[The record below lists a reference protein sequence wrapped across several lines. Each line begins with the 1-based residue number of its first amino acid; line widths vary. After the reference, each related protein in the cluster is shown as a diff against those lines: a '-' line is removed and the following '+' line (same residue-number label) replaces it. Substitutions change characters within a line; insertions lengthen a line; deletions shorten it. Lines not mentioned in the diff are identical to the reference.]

1 MSFDNDMD
9 HSSIECPIFS
19 DHDIRIYE
27 DIRYWVGGVGVCLL
41 SLVGIMLNS
50 VSIFVISR
58 NLTTQNIFNHLIGIL
73 FVVDSIFLFLETTHA
88 IHRRLG
94 LLENELQI
102 IFPLF
107 TRPWK
112 KISFTWSIFM
122 IVGIAHER
130 CVAVKYPIQHRQNM
144 MNDAFRR
151 LYLLKYI
158 LPILF
163 CGIIFNIPK
172 FFEARLCWNDPI
184 DNNGNDTSNEG

>member
-19 DHDIRIYE
+19 NQDIQIYD

-41 SLVGIMLNS
+41 SLVGLILNS

-130 CVAVKYPIQHRQNM
+130 CIAVKYPIQHRQNM

-172 FFEARLCWNDPI
+172 FFEARLCWDDPI
-184 DNNGNDTSNEG
+184 DNNGNDTSNDG

>member
-1 MSFDNDMD
+1 MLMNNDEN
-9 HSSIECPIFS
+9 HSSIECPIFLP
-19 DHDIRIYE
+19 HHIQIHE
-27 DIRYWVGGVGVCLL
+27 AVRYWIGGVLVCFV
-41 SLVGIMLNS
+41 SIIGLVLNS
-50 VSIFVISR
+50 LSIFAISR
-58 NLTTQNIFNHLIGIL
+58 HLTTHNIFNHLIGIL

-88 IHRRLG
+88 IHMRLG
-94 LLENELQI
+94 LLENELMLLY
-102 IFPLF
+102 PLV
-107 TRPWK
+107 TRPLK

-163 CGIIFNIPK
+163 CGILFNIPK
-172 FFEARLCWNDPI
+172 FFEAKICLSVFPVP
-184 DNNGNDTSNEG
+184 

>member
-1 MSFDNDMD
+1 MD

-19 DHDIRIYE
+19 NQDIQIYD
-27 DIRYWVGGVGVCLL
+27 DIRYWVGGVGVCIL
-41 SLVGIMLNS
+41 SLVGLMLNS

-73 FVVDSIFLFLETTHA
+73 FVVDSIFLLLETTHA

-130 CVAVKYPIQHRQNM
+130 YVAVKYPIQHRQNM
-144 MNDAFRR
+144 LNDAFRR

-172 FFEARLCWNDPI
+172 FFEARLCWSDPI
-184 DNNGNDTSNEG
+184 DNNSNDTSNEG

>member
-19 DHDIRIYE
+19 NQDIQIYD
-27 DIRYWVGGVGVCLL
+27 DIRYWVGGVGVCIL
-41 SLVGIMLNS
+41 SLVGLMLNS

-130 CVAVKYPIQHRQNM
+130 CVAVKYPIQQRQNM
-144 MNDAFRR
+144 MNDEFRR

-184 DNNGNDTSNEG
+184 DNNSNDTSNEG

>member
-9 HSSIECPIFS
+9 HTSIECPIFS
-19 DHDIRIYE
+19 NQDIQIYD

-41 SLVGIMLNS
+41 SLVGLILNS

-130 CVAVKYPIQHRQNM
+130 CIAVKYPIQHRQNM

-151 LYLLKYI
+151 LYLIKYI

-172 FFEARLCWNDPI
+172 FFEARLCWNNPI
-184 DNNGNDTSNEG
+184 DKNGNDTSNYG

>member
-1 MSFDNDMD
+1 MSFDNDKD
-9 HSSIECPIFS
+9 YSQIDCPIFS
-19 DHDIRIYE
+19 NHDMQIYD
-27 DIRYWVGGVGVCLL
+27 DIRYWVGGVGVCFV
-41 SLVGIMLNS
+41 SLVGLTLNS
-50 VSIFVISR
+50 VAIFAISR

-73 FVVDSIFLFLETTHA
+73 FIVDSIFLLLETTHA

-172 FFEARLCWNDPI
+172 FFEARLCWDDPI
-184 DNNGNDTSNEG
+184 DNNGNDTSNDG

>member
-19 DHDIRIYE
+19 NQDIQIYD

-41 SLVGIMLNS
+41 SLVGLILNS

-130 CVAVKYPIQHRQNM
+130 CIAVKYPIQHRQNM

-151 LYLLKYI
+151 LYLIKYI

-172 FFEARLCWNDPI
+172 FFEARLCWNNPI
-184 DNNGNDTSNEG
+184 DNNGNDTSNYG